1 MTKRSAGLLVFR
13 YASDG
18 SIEVFL
24 VHPGGPFWHNKDEGV
39 WSLPKGEIEPLEDP
53 LAVARREFAEET
65 GSPVPEGGLIDLG
78 EIRQSNGKR
87 VRGWAV
93 RGNVDATAV
102 ISNTFEMEWPRKS
115 GQVRSFPEV
124 DRGEWFSTELARK
137 KLVHGQGTLIDRL
150 LSALSDSPRQS
161 G

>member
-1 MTKRSAGLLVFR
+1 MTKRSAGLLVYR
-13 YASDG
+13 PGADG
-18 SIEVFL
+18 SVEVFL
-24 VHPGGPFWHNKDEGV
+24 VHPGGPFWKNKDAAA
-39 WSLPKGEIEPLEDP
+39 WSLPKGEIDELEDP

-102 ISNTFEMEWPRKS
+102 VSNTFEMEWPPKS
-115 GQVRSFPEV
+115 GRVQSFPEV

-137 KLVHGQGTLIDRL
+137 KLVRGQGTFVDRL
-150 LSALSDSPRQS
+150 LSKLSESPRQT